1 MFPGKSPPTV
11 TSINPILRRGRLG
24 YLQRQGRVSSPDQ
37 QVEIIP
43 TKTFTSAGEY
53 KGEKMESDDESK
65 NRDPNAM
72 DHGVELT
79 QDGNSVHIVN
89 SPDQG
94 EKSSVIHFSDK
105 DDGIDKVSHS
115 DKQSEIYLSADVKE
129 RMPCDERAISPDNH
143 RESHSTAELSSKD
156 DHFVAKIQ
164 DGRVITEDIE
174 PKSDNSDI
182 QKGISNTI
190 ADNSSSSAL
199 GDGDLIN
206 KDSPSISIASTK
218 DEILHTDNLLV
229 DESVDSLQDD
239 SLIVE
244 VSETMSSDKITVQE
258 STSEQR
264 LKNRIDIAKC
274 SGIKGEVTDDSK
286 SELMQHE
293 SMIEI
298 QECSEEEITD
308 QNKSDFLQHENMIDI
323 TECSDIKD
331 GNTEQNETELIQ
343 HENMIE
349 YQSCFHAAPN
359 LIHSESSEIKDEC
372 TKQNK
377 SDLVQP
383 EIMVS
388 ISEPTEGEQEYS
400 EQNISD
406 TVQSF
411 ESRNVDSVSISKND
425 ETNPFISACQ
435 KREKLMY
442 IVQCSEISE
451 DNSEDNST
459 ENVLDSVDS
468 SEIKQ
473 EMAEQSPTDVI
484 QPREYVLE
492 TVNDGNISQT
502 DENSSPSN
510 QNQESPAQSIE
521 CSGIQ
526 EEVYEDD
533 SSHLDQPFEYILD
546 SAIVDHNISETN
558 PTDTDVTF
566 EVETEYAEHMNMT
579 LGAENEQT
587 DITLETVTEQTDT
600 SVTLETENEQMDT
613 DITLETVTDQTVTGI
628 TNENE
633 HADTN
638 IMYETEQIESS
649 TTHETLETEYTRDL
663 AVETVHTNTSISFKT
678 ETEDTDIGLSL
689 EHAAE
694 HESTGIT
701 SKDETEHAESNII
714 VEQATEHVSTETT
727 SGDETENADSDI
739 IVEHVSTEITSG
751 YETEHADSSIILEI
765 EPEHTDTGI
774 SFEHETVNVNTENTS
789 EDESY
794 GTKYGDVSVT
804 FEGETKYS
812 DAGITLEDDMQH

>member
-308 QNKSDFLQHENMIDI
+308 QYKSDFLQHENMIDI

-558 PTDTDVTF
+558 PTDTGIPF
-566 EVETEYAEHMNMT
+566 EVEAEYTEHMNMT
-579 LGAENEQT
+579 LGAEY
-587 DITLETVTEQTDT
+587 EQTDT
-600 SVTLETENEQMDT
+600 SVTLET
-613 DITLETVTDQTVTGI
+613 VTDQTDTGI

-633 HADTN
+633 REDTN
-638 IMYETEQIESS
+638 IIYETEQTESS
-649 TTHETLETEYTRDL
+649 TTNETLETEYTTDL
-663 AVETVHTNTSISFKT
+663 TEETEHTNSGISFETK
-678 ETEDTDIGLSL
+678 TEDTDIGLS
-689 EHAAE
+689 
-694 HESTGIT
+694 
-701 SKDETEHAESNII
+701 
-714 VEQATEHVSTETT
+714 
-727 SGDETENADSDI
+727 
-739 IVEHVSTEITSG
+739 
-751 YETEHADSSIILEI
+751 
-765 EPEHTDTGI
+765 
-774 SFEHETVNVNTENTS
+774 
-789 EDESY
+789 
-794 GTKYGDVSVT
+794 
-804 FEGETKYS
+804 
-812 DAGITLEDDMQH
+812 

>member
-1 MFPGKSPPTV
+1 
-11 TSINPILRRGRLG
+11 
-24 YLQRQGRVSSPDQ
+24 
-37 QVEIIP
+37 
-43 TKTFTSAGEY
+43 
-53 KGEKMESDDESK
+53 MESDDESK

-156 DHFVAKIQ
+156 DHIVAKIQ

-239 SLIVE
+239 SVIVE

-484 QPREYVLE
+484 QPIEYVLE

-546 SAIVDHNISETN
+546 SAIDDQNILETN
-558 PTDTDVTF
+558 PADTCITF
-566 EVETEYAEHMNMT
+566 EVETEYAEHINMT
-579 LGAENEQT
+579 LGDENEQT
-587 DITLETVTEQTDT
+587 DPDITLETVTEETDF
-600 SVTLETENEQMDT
+600 
-613 DITLETVTDQTVTGI
+613 II

-638 IMYETEQIESS
+638 IINETEQTQSS
-649 TTHETLETEYTRDL
+649 TTHETLETEYTTDL
-663 AVETVHTNTSISFKT
+663 TVETEQTSTGISFEA
-678 ETEDTDIGLSL
+678 ETEERDIGISL
-689 EHAAE
+689 EQAAE
-694 HESTGIT
+694 HASTGII
-701 SKDETEHAESNII
+701 SKDESEHADSDVI
-714 VEQATEHVSTETT
+714 VEQETEHVSSEITL
-727 SGDETENADSDI
+727 GDENEYADS
-739 IVEHVSTEITSG
+739 EHVSTEITSND
-751 YETEHADSSIILEI
+751 ETEQADSSIVLET
-765 EPEHTDTGI
+765 EPEHADTGI
-774 SFEHETVNVNTENTS
+774 SFEQETEHVNVNTGTTS
-789 EDESY
+789 EDKSY
-794 GTKYGDVSVT
+794 GTKYEDAIVS
-804 FEGETKYS
+804 FEGETENS
-812 DAGITLEDDMQH
+812 DAGFIFRR